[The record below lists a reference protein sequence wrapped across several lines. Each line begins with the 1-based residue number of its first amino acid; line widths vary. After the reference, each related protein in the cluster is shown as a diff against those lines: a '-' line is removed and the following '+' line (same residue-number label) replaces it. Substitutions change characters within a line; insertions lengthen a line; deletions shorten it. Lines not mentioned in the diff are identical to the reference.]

1 MWKALQLERK
11 VSNLIS
17 ENKSVNAYLAERMN
31 EYDKL
36 RSQNADLIVELNRLR
51 GLEIELNLTKELSDI
66 R

>member
-1 MWKALQLERK
+1 M
-11 VSNLIS
+11 SNLIS